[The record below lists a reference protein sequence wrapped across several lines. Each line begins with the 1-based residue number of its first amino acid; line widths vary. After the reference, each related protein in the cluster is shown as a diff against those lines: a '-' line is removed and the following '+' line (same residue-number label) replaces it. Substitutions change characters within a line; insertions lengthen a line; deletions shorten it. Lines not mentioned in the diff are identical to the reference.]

1 MQRDV
6 EREADC
12 VSGNLTDLA
21 AQLPRRNHS
30 ERQSRCPFSS
40 LRWSFGG
47 GETHCNP

>member
-21 AQLPRRNHS
+21 VQPARRKQR
-30 ERQSRCPFSS
+30 EAES
-40 LRWSFGG
+40 LLV
-47 GETHCNP
+47 T